1 MQYSFASP
9 AKLEKT
15 ESINPA
21 KVKVKA
27 AFVLSWQSWSLPV
40 NQHEAT
46 CRSHVLHL
54 IPFRLQWIY

>member
-27 AFVLSWQSWSLPV
+27 AFVFILVILVTMKVKVKAAFVLSW
-40 NQHEAT
+40 
-46 CRSHVLHL
+46 
-54 IPFRLQWIY
+54 